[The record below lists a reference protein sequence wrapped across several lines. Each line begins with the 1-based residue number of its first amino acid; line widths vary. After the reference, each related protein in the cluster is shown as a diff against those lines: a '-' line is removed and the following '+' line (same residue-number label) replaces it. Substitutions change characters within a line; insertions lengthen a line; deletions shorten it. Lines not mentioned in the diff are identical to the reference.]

1 MAGRGS
7 MSKIYVLLVKNKPK
21 SQKAHGDSISIYQIS
36 EGPVSENKESQS
48 AYHISV
54 ARPVDY
60 ASTKFSE
67 FFTQTR
73 YICVDDPL
81 IAT

>member
-1 MAGRGS
+1 

-21 SQKAHGDSISIYQIS
+21 SQNAHGDSISIYQVS

-48 AYHISV
+48 AYHIAV

-60 ASTKFSE
+60 TGTKFSE
-67 FFTQTR
+67 LFTQTR

>member
-21 SQKAHGDSISIYQIS
+21 SQNAHGDSISIYQ
-36 EGPVSENKESQS
+36 VSENKESQS
-48 AYHISV
+48 AYHISM

-60 ASTKFSE
+60 TGTKFTE

>member
-21 SQKAHGDSISIYQIS
+21 SQNAHGDSISIYQVS

-48 AYHISV
+48 AYHIAV
-54 ARPVDY
+54 ARPFDY
-60 ASTKFSE
+60 TGTKFSE
-67 FFTQTR
+67 LFTQTR